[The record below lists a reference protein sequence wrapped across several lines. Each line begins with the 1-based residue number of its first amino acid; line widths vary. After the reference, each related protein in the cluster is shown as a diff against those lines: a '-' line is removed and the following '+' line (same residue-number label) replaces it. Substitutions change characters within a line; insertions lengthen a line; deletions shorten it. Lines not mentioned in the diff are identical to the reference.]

1 MKIWRGNMF
10 NFESIK
16 SFTETDRVIYD
27 YIMQHKAKI
36 YYMRV
41 RDLAEAAHV
50 SPASVVRL
58 MKKGGYESFAEFK
71 SEIRR
76 QVRQVQQETVFDTK
90 EIVDEF
96 FNRTLTNDYNQQLD
110 KAVELIHKANLVIF
124 LGIGTSGILAEYG
137 SRQFVNLG
145 QRTFFVKDPFYPL
158 GNSSEDFTGS
168 VAIILSVSGE
178 TEQVLEQTATLKA
191 QGSKIISITN
201 TSRNTLA
208 KSSDVNLAYHL
219 TPEMVKKRV
228 NITSQVPVT
237 YLLETLARKNYTKR
251 QLSN

>member
-1 MKIWRGNMF
+1 MF
-10 NFESIK
+10 NFETIK
-16 SFTETDRVIYD
+16 AFTETDRVLYD
-27 YIMQHKAKI
+27 YLMQHKEEVH
-36 YYMRV
+36 YMRV

-50 SPASVVRL
+50 SPASVIRL

-71 SEIRR
+71 LEIRR
-76 QVRQVQQETVFDTK
+76 QSKQVQQQAVFDTK

-96 FNRTLTNDYNQQLD
+96 FNRTLSKDYNTQLD

-158 GNSSEDFTGS
+158 GHSSEDFTGS
-168 VAIILSVSGE
+168 AAILLSVSGE
-178 TEQVLEQTATLKA
+178 TEQVIEQMEVLKS

-201 TSRNTLA
+201 TSGNTLA
-208 KSSDVNLAYHL
+208 KHSDVNLAYHL
-219 TPEMVKKRV
+219 TPEFIKGEV

-237 YLLETLARKNYTKR
+237 YLLETLARKNYAKR
-251 QLSN
+251 QKKY

>member
-1 MKIWRGNMF
+1 MF
-10 NFESIK
+10 NFETIK
-16 SFTETDRVIYD
+16 ALTETDRVIYD
-27 YIMQHKAKI
+27 YVMQHKEEI

-71 SEIRR
+71 LEIRR
-76 QVRQVQQETVFDTK
+76 QTKQVQQQAVFDTK

-96 FNRTLTNDYNQQLD
+96 FNRTLSKDYNYQLD
-110 KAVELIHKANLVIF
+110 RAVELIHKASMVIF

-145 QRTFFVKDPFYPL
+145 KRTFFVKDPFYPL
-158 GNSSEDFTGS
+158 GNSNENFTGS

-178 TEQVLEQTATLKA
+178 TKQVLEQMETLKE

-201 TSRNTLA
+201 TSGNTLA
-208 KSSDVNLAYHL
+208 KNSDVNLAYHL
-219 TPEMVKKRV
+219 TPEVIKPEV

-237 YLLETLARKNYTKR
+237 YLLETLARKNYAKR
-251 QLSN
+251 QPIG